1 MNRKASLGSLFVGGI
16 GLLATPSC
24 VGAAATQVEGPA
36 PPSYQLLTKIAL
48 GGEGGWDYLTVDS
61 GAHRLYVT
69 RSTHV
74 VVIDT
79 EKNTVVGDIPNTPGV
94 HGVAIAPKL
103 GRGYTSNGRENTVM
117 VFDLKTLKELQRVA
131 VGKNPD
137 AILFDPATKRVFTY
151 NGTSNDITALDALS
165 GKVLGT
171 IPVGGKPEFCAT
183 DDKGTIFANIEDTN
197 EILAIDAVALKVKSR
212 WPINPVDGPS
222 GLAYDKAHHHLF
234 AVGGNEMMAVVDTV
248 TGKLVGTPAIG
259 KGPDAAVFDPTYHIA
274 ISSNGQDGTLTLI
287 GEDAKKMFTSLGTVA
302 TQRGA
307 RTMALDPKTHRIY
320 LITASFK
327 QPAPGETPQGR
338 PAMEPNSAVI
348 LVYGTDK

>member
-1 MNRKASLGSLFVGGI
+1 MMKRKASQFSLFVGGI
-16 GLLATPSC
+16 GLTALSSISAVP
-24 VGAAATQVEGPA
+24 ARADGPA
-36 PPSYQLLTKIAL
+36 PPSYQLLTKIAI

-69 RSTHV
+69 RGTHV
-74 VVIDT
+74 MVIDT
-79 EKNTVVGDIPNTPGV
+79 EKNAVVGDIPNTPGV
-94 HGVAIAPKL
+94 HGVAVAPKL
-103 GRGYTSNGRENTVM
+103 GRGYTSNGRENTVT
-117 VFDLKTLKELQRVA
+117 VFDLKSLKELQRVA

-151 NGTSNDITALDALS
+151 NGSSNDITALDAMS

-183 DDKGTIFANIEDTN
+183 DEKGTIFANIEDTN
-197 EILAIDAVALKVKSR
+197 EILAIDANALKVKSR
-212 WPINPVDGPS
+212 WPIKPVDGPS
-222 GLAYDKAHHHLF
+222 GLAIDKAHHHLF
-234 AVGGNEMMAVVDTV
+234 AVGGNQMMAVVDFT
-248 TGKLVGTPAIG
+248 TGKLVATPAIG
-259 KGPDAAVFDPTYHIA
+259 NGPDAAAFDPTYGIA
-274 ISSNGQDGTLTLI
+274 ISSNGQDGTLTLV
-287 GEDAKKMFTSLGTVA
+287 GEDAKKTFSALGTVA

-327 QPAPGETPQGR
+327 PAEPGAAQRR
-338 PAMEPNSAVI
+338 PTMEPNSAVI